1 VVKRRWSDLS
11 PRSRALIVVTGAVE
25 GLLKLA
31 ALVDLRRRPAHEV
44 RGSKRSWA
52 LAIALTNSAG
62 VVPLAYFLRGRRR
75 P

>member
-31 ALVDLRRRPAHEV
+31 ALVDLRRRPAREV

-52 LAIALTNSAG
+52 LAIAMTNSAG